1 MPKREH
7 HYKTVI
13 VALLLTAGWVGVAD
27 AGKRSPE
34 TDLAAPGAALYEQA
48 VKESVITL
56 KSKKEQ
62 AALDAQGRPPS
73 PGPDYYWCEN
83 CKTYH
88 KRPTPASP
96 GQPTAAQ
103 RAAAPASPQQP
114 DAAVAARPPSPGPD
128 YFWCKN
134 CKTYHKRQ
142 TPASPG
148 QPAGAQRPVAT
159 PASPQ
164 QLLDA
169 SAARPASPG
178 ADYYWCEKC
187 KTYHKRQAV
196 QKQPGAATP
205 AAPHAHAAPPAGGA
219 AQAQGADYY
228 YCDKCKTYHRRQPV
242 ALQPSVDVS
251 RIFGGV
257 TNSPNRNPLIDPAG
271 AER

>member
-1 MPKREH
+1 MPKHVHLYEA
-7 HYKTVI
+7 VI

-34 TDLAAPGAALYEQA
+34 TDLAAPGVALYEQA

-73 PGPDYYWCEN
+73 PGPDYY
-83 CKTYH
+83 
-88 KRPTPASP
+88 
-96 GQPTAAQ
+96 
-103 RAAAPASPQQP
+103 
-114 DAAVAARPPSPGPD
+114 
-128 YFWCKN
+128 WCKN

-196 QKQPGAATP
+196 PNQPGAATP
-205 AAPHAHAAPPAGGA
+205 VPHETPAVGTVADQAPGG
-219 AQAQGADYY
+219 DYY
-228 YCDKCKTYHRRQPV
+228 YCENCKTYHRRKPAAQ
-242 ALQPSVDVS
+242 QSVVDLIV
-251 RIFGGV
+251 GGV
-257 TNSPNRNPLIDPAG
+257 TNSPSRNPIIGPAG